1 MSKKI
6 KIHLVDAFTKNI
18 NEGNRAGVVF
28 DADELTSEQMQNIA
42 AFANVSETAFV
53 LRSDDTQTYDL
64 HVRYFTPKTEVPIC
78 GHATIAAHYLRAK
91 IYNIGEGQVL
101 SKTGAGVLPVD
112 ITKENNDIKIIMTQG
127 RSVLG
132 NVLTQLQKDFLRNS
146 LHILDDDF
154 SSSLPIQIVS
164 TGHSKVMV
172 PVRSQSVVQGI
183 YPDQDGL
190 IKLSEEIGCNGYYV
204 FSIEDDE
211 HTYKTH
217 GRMFAPAIGIA
228 EDPVTGN
235 ANGPAGLYMSH
246 YGVLQFERNYNY
258 KAIQGEAMGKSGVI
272 EVILNKERDDLPQVK
287 VAGVAIEG
295 DTLVYEL

>member
-1 MSKKI
+1 MRKNI
-6 KIHLVDAFTKNI
+6 KVHLVDAFTKNI

-53 LRSDDTQTYDL
+53 LRSDDPKTHDL

-78 GHATIAAHYLRAK
+78 GHATIATHYLRAK
-91 IYNIGEGQVL
+91 KYNIGEGQVL
-101 SKTGAGVLPVD
+101 SKTGAGILPVD
-112 ITKENNDIKIIMTQG
+112 IVKENNDIKIIMTQG
-127 RSVLG
+127 KSVLG
-132 NVLTQLQKDFLRNS
+132 NVLTNLQRDFLKNS
-146 LHILDDDF
+146 LQILDDDF

-172 PVRSQSVVQGI
+172 PVRNQSVVQGI
-183 YPDQDGL
+183 SPDQDGL
-190 IKLSEEIGCNGYYV
+190 IKLSEEIDCNGYYV
-204 FSIEDDE
+204 FSVENDE

-217 GRMFAPAIGIA
+217 GRMFAPAIGIF

-246 YGVLQFERNYNY
+246 YGILQFDKNYNY

-272 EVILNKERDDLPQVK
+272 EVILNKEKDALPQVK

-295 DTLVYEL
+295 DTLVYAL